1 MWYVGISAYFCTM
14 EKNENKK
21 LKAPHYRLQLINS
34 RRNRLLF
41 SFPMSAWTAS
51 LLVSVILL
59 LTAVFVIFI
68 MTRTPLRTFLPGYL
82 DFEKRTELVETAL
95 RLDSLEQASNLRSI
109 YLQNLTDILSGR
121 VQADTIARFDSA
133 TVVRF
138 DDSLRMS
145 SPREQAFVSRMEEYE
160 KYGLNTLIHS
170 PSTPSLVLVHP
181 LNIQKPELLTGEKG
195 ISYLRYPLHK
205 ACPVWA
211 PLDGT
216 VISVE
221 YKIDG
226 TAVIVMQHAGDLV
239 SVLSNLCHPMAEQGR
254 SYKAGA
260 VIGQAGEDPERLW
273 VDFSLWN
280 KGKTID
286 PRELMMPE

>member
-1 MWYVGISAYFCTM
+1 M

-59 LTAVFVIFI
+59 LTAVFVIFV

-82 DFEKRTELVETAL
+82 DVEKRTELVETAL
-95 RLDSLEQASNLRSI
+95 RLDSLERASNLRSI

-145 SPREQAFVSRMEEYE
+145 SPREQAFVSRMAEIE

-170 PSTPSLVLVHP
+170 PSTPSLVLMHP
-181 LNIQKPELLTGEKG
+181 LNIQDPELMTGEKG
-195 ISYLRYPLHK
+195 TSYLRYSLHK
-205 ACPVWA
+205 ETPVWA

-239 SVLSNLCHPMAEQGR
+239 SVLSNLSHPMAEQGR

-260 VIGQAGEDPERLW
+260 VIGQAGGDPEQLW
-273 VDFSLWN
+273 VDYSLWN